1 MLPRPFSILNRID
14 IPATYSVR
22 IQNRR
27 AKPLSVSSTG
37 SISLQQLVTDPPGLR
52 NGNFQY
58 PQPDRYP
65 CNVAMNTRFIFLA
78 VAFSILNRIDIPATQ
93 YTRRGLAHGLY
104 TFSILNRIDI
114 PATASFVAVE
124 ELSSSLSVSSTGSI
138 SLQLLTQ
145 RGSIRRILSFSILNR
160 IDIPATWQTEE
171 LFK

>member
-1 MLPRPFSILNRID
+1 MPTRAPMLPRPFSILNRID
-14 IPATYSVR
+14 IPAT
-22 IQNRR
+22 
-27 AKPLSVSSTG
+27 
-37 SISLQQLVTDPPGLR
+37 
-52 NGNFQY
+52 
-58 PQPDRYP
+58 
-65 CNVAMNTRFIFLA
+65 
-78 VAFSILNRIDIPATQ
+78 Q
-93 YTRRGLAHGLY
+93 YTRRCLAHGLY

-171 LFK
+171 LF